1 MKTGDRGA
9 ESKIG
14 ATASDQNNHGCLRRD
29 TTLDHIQTHAEYLGS
44 TERQKI
50 SHLGWRQSRNEATT
64 SETAA
69 GHSSSVLADIDE
81 LNASNTAAV
90 PLRDGISRSGHA

>member
-29 TTLDHIQTHAEYLGS
+29 TTLDHIQHM
-44 TERQKI
+44 
-50 SHLGWRQSRNEATT
+50 
-64 SETAA
+64 
-69 GHSSSVLADIDE
+69 
-81 LNASNTAAV
+81 LNIYDQQNARKYPT
-90 PLRDGISRSGHA
+90 